1 MRALR
6 AAYGPH
12 PGRVPC
18 LIQGRAFR
26 DRVAQVAR
34 KERFAQPGPILLNR
48 IEVWAARRDV
58 PHAHPGIGVRLLA
71 PCCGQEA
78 FIVAQHCPRAPA
90 SVRVQA
96 GQRAQQSAAL
106 DSIKPLLCAELLGR
120 VVDDRRKAMR
130 RDAPPQRHCYKGQ
143 SRSEAGKLGCVAR
156 SLALGVGTLRPKH
169 TQGHFL
175 LRPAQGH
182 NGQFNILPRT
192 CV

>member
-78 FIVAQHCPRAPA
+78 FIVAYRMLYDGRH
-90 SVRVQA
+90 
-96 GQRAQQSAAL
+96 
-106 DSIKPLLCAELLGR
+106 ELY
-120 VVDDRRKAMR
+120 RKACMR
-130 RDAPPQRHCYKGQ
+130 QNP
-143 SRSEAGKLGCVAR
+143 E
-156 SLALGVGTLRPKH
+156 RPRQEEKH
-169 TQGHFL
+169 THQEDKSLGL
-175 LRPAQGH
+175 LREYGTNCGSTMRKAKKEVV
-182 NGQFNILPRT
+182 R
-192 CV
+192 